1 VAIWNTDSQRLRLAR
16 LNPNR
21 YRGTHSNGARR
32 LQLAA
37 RRLVCDSPHE
47 QDDQHANRDVIGNFH
62 GIASLRLPCVT
73 HPDDVATA
81 TSARLNEGQS
91 TAGLSVSVAHGKM
104 KRVARGC
111 SFERRKAENRTS
123 DGSARLTAASECWAI
138 SLGSDLERII
148 VSVLG
153 YMRGSSSCSTDA

>member
-1 VAIWNTDSQRLRLAR
+1 
-16 LNPNR
+16 
-21 YRGTHSNGARR
+21 
-32 LQLAA
+32 
-37 RRLVCDSPHE
+37 
-47 QDDQHANRDVIGNFH
+47 
-62 GIASLRLPCVT
+62 VT

-153 YMRGSSSCSTDA
+153 YMRGSSSCSTDGVEIRMQDGGYCFHPDRPGNSCGNCITQDWQN